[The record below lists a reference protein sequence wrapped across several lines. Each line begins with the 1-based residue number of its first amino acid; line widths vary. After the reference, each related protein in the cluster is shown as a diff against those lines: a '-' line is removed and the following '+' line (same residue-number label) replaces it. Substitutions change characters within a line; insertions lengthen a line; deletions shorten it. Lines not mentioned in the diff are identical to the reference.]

1 MYCRIHILNPFFY
14 RNFRH
19 IQAYSRP
26 IKIYS
31 AMLWHIYTPALL
43 LHIQNPTIFTILAYL
58 KPYIQNSR
66 HILVYSKRCVTLA
79 YWELCHIQNFA
90 ITRILAYLGPEIIQN
105 PVHIAN
111 FRYIQAYSIIIVITT
126 LTFFFLTLIL
136 HTFHRN
142 LKRHM
147 FFDYNYNDI
156 NFNARLSLLKYAIF
170 QNGLLRE

>member
-19 IQAYSRP
+19 IQAYSRH

-66 HILVYSKRCVTLA
+66 HILIRSKRCVTLA
-79 YWELCHIQNFA
+79 YWEICHIQNFA

-126 LTFFFLTLIL
+126 LTFFFFAFNLTYFPPKFKKTYVFWLQL
-136 HTFHRN
+136 QWHQ
-142 LKRHM
+142 
-147 FFDYNYNDI
+147 
-156 NFNARLSLLKYAIF
+156 F
-170 QNGLLRE
+170 QCSAESS